1 MPLPPP
7 IPSNSSIPDAQAVTR
22 RRILDAAGEVFAV
35 HGFRNATVREICAR
49 AGANIAGVNYH
60 FGDKERLYREVLL
73 DSAALARERFPL
85 DGGPNRAKP
94 PTVDPPDAIA
104 IFVRAFIGKLFD
116 AGRPAWHAKLISREM
131 SEPTGALEE
140 VAERYMKPDFARL
153 KKAVAALLGPK
164 ARPTQ
169 VRHCASSII
178 AQCLFYHHCRPGVM
192 MIMPEQ
198 EYDGASL
205 EALAEHII
213 AFSLAAIASL
223 RGTSTKVAPRA
234 AGSTTRRTTSN
245 NSASKSTTRRRS
257 SS

>member
-1 MPLPPP
+1 MHPPKP
-7 IPSNSSIPDAQAVTR
+7 IPSNSSVPDAQAVTR
-22 RRILDAAGEVFAV
+22 RRILDAAGEVFAA
-35 HGFRNATVREICAR
+35 HGFRNATIREICSR

-94 PTVDPPDAIA
+94 PTVDPQSAIS

-153 KKAVAALLGPK
+153 KQAVATLLGPK
-164 ARPTQ
+164 ASQTR
-169 VRHCASSII
+169 VRHCACSII
-178 AQCLFYHHCRPGVM
+178 AQCIFYHHCRPGAM

-198 EYDGASL
+198 EYDLASL

-223 RGTSTKVAPRA
+223 RGTSTKAAPPA
-234 AGSTTRRTTSN
+234 AKGESRRGSAS

>member
-1 MPLPPP
+1 MPPPPP
-7 IPSNSSIPDAQAVTR
+7 IPSNFSIPDAQAVTR
-22 RRILDAAGEVFAV
+22 RRILDAAGEVFAA
-35 HGFRNATVREICAR
+35 HGFRNATIREICSR

-94 PTVDPPDAIA
+94 PTVDPQAAIA

-116 AGRPAWHAKLISREM
+116 PGRPAWHAKLISREM

-178 AQCLFYHHCRPGVM
+178 AQCIFYHHCRPGAK

-198 EYDGASL
+198 EYDLASL
-205 EALAEHII
+205 DALAEHII
-213 AFSLAAIASL
+213 AFSLGAIASL
-223 RGTSTKVAPRA
+223 RSASTKAAPQAAKSTRGRA
-234 AGSTTRRTTSN
+234 QSN